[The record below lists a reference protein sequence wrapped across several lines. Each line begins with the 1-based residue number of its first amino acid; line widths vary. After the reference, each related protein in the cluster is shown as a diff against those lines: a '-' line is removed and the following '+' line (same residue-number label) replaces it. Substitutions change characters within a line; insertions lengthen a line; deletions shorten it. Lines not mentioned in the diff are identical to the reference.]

1 MTEAWIVPGSHSVQF
16 YAGERFA
23 HHAIAEF
30 FTQDGTPHDP
40 LILLARSQTS
50 QAVAREL
57 ASGRY
62 DRTGNA
68 AERLI
73 FIDANA
79 ALPEIMEGGVLVPA
93 RAARLFGDVF
103 AGIGP
108 LPPHATI
115 RLYGELVDVLYARGH
130 QAAALE
136 VEGLAA
142 GLFEVEPRLSILCGY
157 CIERFASDDDMDR
170 LRAIC
175 DTHAHV
181 VMSGEAAVPSIDR
194 MPRDGPIVRLFPRP
208 QRPQGS
214 QVYVIEDD
222 HSMRRALARLLT
234 CSNWPVQTFKSAED
248 FLAEM
253 DGLAQGC
260 LVVDVRLLGMSGI
273 DLLAQ
278 LNAAGVRWPFI
289 AMSGSHNENAER
301 EALDLGAR
309 AFLRKPFEPQ
319 TLLKAVAA
327 SLS

>member
-1 MTEAWIVPGSHSVQF
+1 
-16 YAGERFA
+16 
-23 HHAIAEF
+23 
-30 FTQDGTPHDP
+30 
-40 LILLARSQTS
+40 
-50 QAVAREL
+50 
-57 ASGRY
+57 
-62 DRTGNA
+62 
-68 AERLI
+68 
-73 FIDANA
+73 
-79 ALPEIMEGGVLVPA
+79 
-93 RAARLFGDVF
+93 
-103 AGIGP
+103 
-108 LPPHATI
+108 
-115 RLYGELVDVLYARGH
+115 
-130 QAAALE
+130 
-136 VEGLAA
+136 
-142 GLFEVEPRLSILCGY
+142 
-157 CIERFASDDDMDR
+157 MDR